1 MKKLEKLIS
10 LKKIA
15 LALIILVIGSLAFD
29 YYKNS
34 AIKVYPNW
42 PPHNARYQ
50 EEKIY
55 SDLVTG
61 NLPIDWNRLTTTL
74 QNMDDFRT
82 PGVLQILYG
91 FGDQLPDSVRKAID
105 ASLLSFRYWMD
116 EPGGNSMCYWSEN
129 HQILYAMSEYLAGQ
143 HYPDR
148 IFSNSGLTGKEH
160 MQKASKRILDWLGM
174 RWKYGFAEF
183 YSNVYYKE
191 DISALVNLIEYAEDR
206 NIVEKSKI
214 VLDLLFYDV
223 ASQSIKNVFSS
234 VSGRAYEH
242 TRKGGSV
249 NNLDG
254 VTDYFWGNGAPI
266 RPGKTYGLMVSNK
279 YKLPAVFTEIAK
291 DTSNVVIR
299 QCNGL
304 DLSQLKEEGY
314 EGSGEES
321 IQMQFGME
329 AFTNPGIV
337 RNTMAYVRKNGLFTN
352 LALKDLRMLNYTVI
366 HLLHL
371 EPIIIWLIDPYSNG
385 VAIQQGN
392 SYTYKTRD
400 YSLFALQNH
409 QPGGYADQQY
419 AAGMSIGNAFSIFH
433 THPAQWEDGKQKTP
447 GYWVGYGRFPLV
459 AQDSTVNLAIYNLPD
474 HKNLSEKELLNFT
487 HAWFPAGK
495 FDSVQVVRNYAFGKK
510 GDAYCA
516 LVGRNPL
523 HYKSGS
529 TDDLIQEGKQTCWII
544 EAGSHDKDG
553 TFENF
558 IRRILKNKVSF
569 DSEKL
574 ALIYQSNGKEY
585 QLNWESGFSINQQI
599 INTKYKRFDS
609 PYIQAEKKAGELKFQ
624 MNGKFLYLNFDQNKR
639 EFN

>member
-1 MKKLEKLIS
+1 MKNLRELIT

-15 LALIILVIGSLAFD
+15 LSLILLLVVSITFD
-29 YYKNS
+29 YFKNK
-34 AIKVYPNW
+34 AIQVYPNW

-61 NLPIDWNRLTTTL
+61 NLPIDWNRLATTL

-91 FGDQLPDSVRKAID
+91 FGNQLPDSVRKAID

-143 HYPDR
+143 LYPDR
-148 IFSNSGLTGKEH
+148 IFTNSGLSGKDH
-160 MQKASKRILDWLGM
+160 MKKASKRILDWLGM

-191 DISALVNLIEYAEDR
+191 DISALVNLIEYAEDKE
-206 NIVEKSKI
+206 IVEKSKI
-214 VLDLLFYDV
+214 ILDLLFYDV

-242 TRKGGSV
+242 TRKGGPV

-266 RPGKTYGLMVSNK
+266 RPGKTYGLMVSKK
-279 YKLPAVFTEIAK
+279 YKLPSVFTEIAK
-291 DTSNVVIR
+291 DTGNVVIR

-304 DLSQLKEEGY
+304 DLSQLREEGY
-314 EGSGEES
+314 EGSEEES

-352 LALKDLRMLNYTVI
+352 LALKDLRMLNYSVLK
-366 HLLHL
+366 LLHL
-371 EPIIIWLIDPYSNG
+371 EPFIVWLIDPYSNG

-392 SYTYKTRD
+392 TYTYKTKD

-419 AAGMSIGNAFSIFH
+419 AAGMSIGNSFSIFH

-459 AQDSTVNLAIYNLPD
+459 AQDSSVNLAIYQLPE

-510 GDAYCA
+510 GDTYCA
-516 LVGRNPL
+516 LIGRNPL

-553 TFENF
+553 TFEHF

-569 DSEKL
+569 DSNTS
-574 ALIYQSNGKEY
+574 ALIYDSNGKEY
-585 QLNWESGFSINQQI
+585 QLSRESGFRINHLA

-609 PYIQAEKKAGELKFQ
+609 PYIQAEKKAAELKFQ